1 MKSIFFSFF
10 IFFSIVIFSQETKT
24 VVNIDEYKL
33 AIKNAEP
40 GAKIIL
46 KNGVWKDVKLE
57 AFGFGTKE
65 NPIVIKAE
73 NAGKVILTGN
83 STLKIYGEY
92 IIVEGLWFKDGNP
105 TSKSIV
111 SFRKNATQ
119 FANNCR
125 FTHNTISY
133 YNPKDKSIN
142 SHWVDLWGKNNRVDH
157 NNFTGKTNDGTT
169 LVVWL
174 KGKEHIENN
183 HRIDHNFFGHR
194 PELGVNGGETIR
206 IGTSANSMKS
216 SKTIIENN
224 TFKNCDGEIE
234 IISNKSANNIYRN
247 NLFLASQGTLTLRHG
262 NNALVER
269 NVFIGNNVKKTGG
282 IRVINEGHIIRNNL
296 LIGLLGNGFRGP
308 IVVMN
313 GVPNSPLNRY
323 HQVKNVNI
331 QNNTIINCGPIEFG
345 AGKDK
350 ERTLPPINTIFAN
363 NLISNN
369 QGNKVLTVSDDIS
382 GISFHNNI
390 EDSNN
395 LSTSNIFKKEY
406 IDWKILQAFPMPTD
420 KNIFLVSDYIDDKS
434 PTKDIVYSKKDKNI
448 IGAFNF
454 NNAKFPLALLV
465 KTGPYWKPKIVKPVV
480 KIKEKEIEVAPGIG
494 TIANALKM
502 TTQKTT
508 LILKDGVYFIDKTKK
523 IKGKITIKGTKGT
536 IIKANNNLP
545 KSLNYFFRIQEKSTL
560 ILENITFDGNNDTR
574 VKYAIVSP
582 DKDLGMTYN
591 LFVKNCVF
599 KNFKNTN
606 GGSIFKAYN
615 GTLADTLQFVNS
627 KFLDS
632 FRGLNLSY
640 EKNTFGKY
648 NANYIIVHNSI
659 FKNIEEFAINYTKT
673 GPLMNDG
680 RGNLKVTNSIF
691 SKVNNNEK
699 GNIIR
704 VRSIPD
710 VLIKNTVIEGSY
722 KNKIPVQLLGIGN
735 KIINSL
741 INSSGFVKVSNG
753 ALKENIYYKNP
764 KWDNKE
770 LFIPSKKSI
779 LLKENNT
786 TENIGL
792 IIDKPL

>member
-1 MKSIFFSFF
+1 MKSIFLHFF
-10 IFFSIVIFSQETKT
+10 ICFSIAIFSQETKT
-24 VVNIDEYKL
+24 VANIDEYKS
-33 AIKNAEP
+33 AIKKAVP
-40 GAKIIL
+40 GSKIVL
-46 KNGVWKDVKLE
+46 KNGVWKDVALE
-57 AFGFGTKE
+57 AFGTGTKE

-83 STLKIYGEY
+83 STLKIYGAY

-111 SFRKNATQ
+111 SFRKNSTQ

-125 FTHNTISY
+125 FTHSTISY
-133 YNPKDKSIN
+133 YNPEDKSIN

-174 KGKEHIENN
+174 KGEEHVENN
-183 HRIDHNFFGHR
+183 HRIDHNFFGYR
-194 PELGVNGGETIR
+194 PELGKNGGETIR

-216 SKTIIENN
+216 SKTIVENN

-234 IISNKSANNIYRN
+234 IISNKSADNIYRN
-247 NLFLASQGTLTLRHG
+247 NLFLGSQGTLTLRHG
-262 NNALVER
+262 NNALVEN

-296 LIGLLGNGFRGP
+296 LIGLLGDGFRGP
-308 IVVMN
+308 IVIMN

-345 AGKDK
+345 AGKDD
-350 ERTLPPINTIFAN
+350 ERTLPALNSVFAN

-369 QGNKVLTVSDDIS
+369 QGNSVLTITDDTS
-382 GISFHNNI
+382 GISFYNNI
-390 EDSNN
+390 VDSNTFTN
-395 LSTSNIFKKEY
+395 STLFKKET
-406 IDWKILQAFPMPTD
+406 IDWKLLQAFPMPTD
-420 KNIFLVSDYIDDKS
+420 KNSFLVSNYKDEKS
-434 PTKDIVYSKKDKNI
+434 PLKDMVYADRDQNI

-454 NNAKFPLALLV
+454 NNLKFPQALLV
-465 KTGPYWKPKIVKPVV
+465 KTGPYWKPKIVAPVV
-480 KIKEKEIEVAPGIG
+480 KIKEKEIEVEPGTA
-494 TIANALKM
+494 TIASALKKA
-502 TTQKTT
+502 TDKTT
-508 LILKDGVYFIDKTKK
+508 FLLKEGVYYIDKTKK
-523 IKGKITIKGTKGT
+523 ISGKITIRGTKGT

-545 KSLNYFFRIQEKSTL
+545 KSLNYFFRVQENSTL
-560 ILENITFDGNNDTR
+560 ILENITFDGDNDTK
-574 VKYAIVSP
+574 VKYAVVSP
-582 DKDLGMTYN
+582 DKEINGLYN

-599 KNFKNTN
+599 KNFNNTN

-632 FRGLNLSY
+632 YRGLNLSY
-640 EKNTFGKY
+640 EKNNFGKY
-648 NANYIIVHNSI
+648 NANHIIIHNSI
-659 FKNIEEFAINYTKT
+659 FKDIEEFAINYTKT

-680 RGNLKVTNSIF
+680 KGNLQITNSIF

-710 VLIKNTVIEGSY
+710 VVIKNTVIEGSY
-722 KNKIPVQLLGIGN
+722 NNKTPIQLFGRGN

-741 INSSGFVKVSNG
+741 IYSSGFVKATNG
-753 ALKENIYYKNP
+753 AIKENVYYKNP
-764 KWDNKE
+764 KWDDKE
-770 LFIPSKKSI
+770 LFIPSEKSI
-779 LLKENNT
+779 LRKENNT
-786 TENIGL
+786 IETIGL
-792 IIDKPL
+792 IKD